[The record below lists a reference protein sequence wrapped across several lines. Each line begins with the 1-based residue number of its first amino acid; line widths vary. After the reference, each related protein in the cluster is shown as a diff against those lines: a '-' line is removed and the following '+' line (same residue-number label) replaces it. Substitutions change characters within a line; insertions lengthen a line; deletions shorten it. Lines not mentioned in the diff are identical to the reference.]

1 VKKDVFINICLGLVS
16 VFLVLSAAEII
27 MRFAWKMGRLPD
39 RPLYQRSADPYLR
52 WELKPGSHH
61 ACVEINSDGYR
72 GPVRPVRKPANTF
85 RVLMLGDSETL
96 SLLTSEQDTLA
107 AQLEN
112 ILNAKS
118 AGLRY
123 EVLNFGVEGYNTFS
137 ELEQLKVK
145 GLKYDPDLIILNYCL
160 NDPDPA
166 EYYFSD
172 SFWMRHS
179 ALARYFSTRIKK
191 ASIKKERKKSNI
203 KNESDFILYL
213 HQPKYFLPVQRAMLE
228 MAGIAKSRGNK
239 FAVVIF
245 PSSGKG
251 VEDFK
256 GKYPFTS
263 VHKLIKSVSSDN
275 IVFIDL
281 MDEFNRLG
289 LDPVKVSIDYYH
301 DESHKNAAALKICAE
316 YVYGILKSEKVIP

>member
-1 VKKDVFINICLGLVS
+1 MKKDIFINIGLALVA

-27 MRFAWKMGRLPD
+27 MRFAWKMGKLPD
-39 RPLYQRSADPYLR
+39 RPLYQRSSDPYLR

-61 ACVEINSDGYR
+61 AFVEVNADGYR
-72 GPVRPVRKPANTF
+72 GPVRSPKKPANTF
-85 RVLMLGDSETL
+85 RVLMLGDSEIL
-96 SLLTSEQDTLA
+96 SLLTPEQDTLA

-118 AGLRY
+118 TGLRY

-145 GLKYDPDLIILNYCL
+145 GLKYNPDLIILNYCL

-179 ALARYFSTRIKK
+179 ALVRYFSSRIKK

-228 MAGIAKSRGNK
+228 MADIAKGRGNK
-239 FAVVIF
+239 LAVVIF

-256 GKYPFTS
+256 ERYPFVG
-263 VHKLIKSVSSDN
+263 VHKQLKNIPSDN
-275 IVFIDL
+275 IIYIDL
-281 MDEFNRLG
+281 IDEFNRLG
-289 LDPVKVSIDYYH
+289 LDPVKVSIDYYR

-316 YVYGILKSEKVIP
+316 YIYGILKSKKAVL